1 MWFLWPCFSQTWPP
15 VPPSWHAHS
24 LWCPHQPPATLLP
37 NRMNCYTLPLLSES
51 ILLIHYE
58 VALFAQSAKRVF
70 EYYTIFTLGIWS
82 MLLNAHDLFF
92 HLILL
97 SITTSWCNAPVNP
110 CTLTICL
117 CSCNNTALH
126 AAWMPMMTNAEFS
139 VMCSTVPWFIRCKIV
154 HIFTALHCLFA
165 SPVKF

>member
-1 MWFLWPCFSQTWPP
+1 MTTPFVSETHCLS
-15 VPPSWHAHS
+15 HS
-24 LWCPHQPPATLLP
+24 PDIHTVSDVLINSCHTSPQQLLL
-37 NRMNCYTLPLLSES
+37 YTAPLPLEF
-51 ILLIHYE
+51 IPLIHYE
-58 VALFAQSAKRVF
+58 VALFAQSAKLVF
-70 EYYTIFTLGIWS
+70 EYYTTLTLGIWS

-126 AAWMPMMTNAEFS
+126 AAWMPIMTNAEFS
-139 VMCSTVPWFIRCKIV
+139 VWCGTVLRFIHCKIV
-154 HIFTALHCLFA
+154 RVCCLFA
-165 SPVKF
+165 SSVKF